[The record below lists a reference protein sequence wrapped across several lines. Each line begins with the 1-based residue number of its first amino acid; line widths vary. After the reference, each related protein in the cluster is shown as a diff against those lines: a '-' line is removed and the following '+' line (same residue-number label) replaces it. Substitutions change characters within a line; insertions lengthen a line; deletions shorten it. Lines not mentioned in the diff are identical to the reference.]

1 MKAEHSMKSD
11 QKGKMKNYY
20 DSLKVSHG
28 LPHSLADCDTLVSSF
43 VCTQDYSV
51 LYWEPS
57 LLTPL
62 QEAHKMVDFVLRH
75 GNDLLA
81 VECLRGFEVSQQIQ
95 QVDSRSPVPRVL
107 PSFHLLSVEL
117 GQVPKVLS

>member
-1 MKAEHSMKSD
+1 MDYLIPSRIVTLS
-11 QKGKMKNYY
+11 
-20 DSLKVSHG
+20 SLVLYAHKII
-28 LPHSLADCDTLVSSF
+28 A
-43 VCTQDYSV
+43 V